1 MRIEWRPEAARSLT
15 AQLEWIAERDPWVA
29 IDTGDAVHAAVGRLA
44 DHPALGRPGPV
55 VGTRELIVVG
65 TPYIVVY
72 RIERTVV
79 LVLRILHG
87 AQRWPP
93 A

>member
-1 MRIEWRPEAARSLT
+1 MKIEWLPEAVHNLS
-15 AQLEWIAERDPWVA
+15 AQLEWIAERDPRAA
-29 IDTGDAVHAAVGRLA
+29 IDVGDALHAAVARLA
-44 DHPALGRPGPV
+44 DHPAIGRPGRVPA
-55 VGTRELIVVG
+55 TRELVVRG
-65 TPYIVVY
+65 TPYLVIY
-72 RIERTVV
+72 RIEASVV

>member
-1 MRIEWRPEAARSLT
+1 MKIEWLPEAAHNLT
-15 AQLEWIAERDPWVA
+15 AQLEGITERDPWAA
-29 IDTGDAVHAAVGRLA
+29 ITVGDAVHAAVERLA
-44 DHPALGRPGPV
+44 DHPATGRPGRVPA
-55 VGTRELIVVG
+55 TREIVVVG
-65 TPYIVVY
+65 TPYVVMY
-72 RIERTVV
+72 RIEQSVV